1 MSKLEVLSDL
11 FSKDKELKIG
21 ETVIKIKTVTL
32 GDIGEVASIAS
43 KLMEIAE
50 KFKKDKDHTKMILN
64 FLATDIDSV
73 IKLLKVTTD
82 LKEEVIRNLN
92 PAVSIQILS
101 EVLKENADFFV
112 QYVVPVIKGTAELSK
127 VGQALSKG

>member
-112 QYVVPVIKGTAELSK
+112 QYVVPAIKGTAELSK